1 LIGLRSPTP
10 LAPDL
15 PAKLASARV
24 FVSVR
29 GNSIRVSPHLY
40 NTGED
45 VDRLFTVLADALPL
59 SHAP

>member
-1 LIGLRSPTP
+1 MIGLRAEAP

-15 PAKLASARV
+15 PTRLAAANV

-40 NTGED
+40 NTTAD
-45 VDRLFTVLADALPL
+45 VDRFISALAETL
-59 SHAP
+59 